1 MGTSRSPLAALTL
14 ASLLA
19 ACGGGPSRVDLEPAS
34 LRFGVRGQVAKVHA
48 TPRAKS
54 GQTLPERACAWSS
67 TDEKVATVKGFN
79 DAEVTAIGPG
89 SATIRCRVGDVVA
102 ELPVLVRV
110 VTRVNARPDRI
121 DLRMTDEP
129 APAPL
134 AVEAFDD
141 TGGPVV
147 GRAAVSRCANEEI
160 CRGDGRAQLWAVGP
174 GDTTA
179 RVEVEGARSADIA
192 VHVVDARSAAA
203 RPKRVTGN
211 PMEAYEKEYQRRLK
225 EAEAARKK

>member
-1 MGTSRSPLAALTL
+1 MSTSLPPRLAALAL
-14 ASLLA
+14 VPLLA
-19 ACGGGPSRVDLEPAS
+19 ACGGGPARVELDPAS
-34 LRFGVRGQVAKVHA
+34 LRFGLRGQAAKVHA
-48 TPRAKS
+48 TPRAQNGK
-54 GQTLPERACAWSS
+54 TLPDRVCVWTSS
-67 TDEKVATVKGFN
+67 DEKVATVKGFN
-79 DAEVTAIGPG
+79 DAEITAVGPG
-89 SATIRCRVGDVVA
+89 SATIRCTVAGVVA
-102 ELPVLVRV
+102 ELPVIVRV
-110 VTRVNARPDRI
+110 VSRVTARPDRI
-121 DLRMTDEP
+121 ELKMTDEP
-129 APAPL
+129 APSAL

-225 EAEAARKK
+225 EAAGKK